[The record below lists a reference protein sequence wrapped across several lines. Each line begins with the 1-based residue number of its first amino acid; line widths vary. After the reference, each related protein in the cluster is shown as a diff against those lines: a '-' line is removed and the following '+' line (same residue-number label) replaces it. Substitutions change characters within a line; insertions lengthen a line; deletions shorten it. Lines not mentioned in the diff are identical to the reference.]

1 MRVDN
6 PDRYV
11 AFDGMAQI
19 AEGTRTQIT
28 DAVCSRLEASP
39 TASILVFDQA
49 TGRQTDIGLR
59 RVASDASSLPTP
71 VQPAGPGRPKLG
83 VVGREVTLLPRHW
96 EWLSSQP
103 GGASVALRKLVDA
116 ARKQNAEKDD
126 LRRRHEAAYN
136 FMSSIAGN
144 LAGYEEALRS
154 LYADDR
160 DGVMRHT
167 HEWPSDVRRFALQLA
182 FLPTDAGKSQNSS
195 ELN

>member
-1 MRVDN
+1 MQVEN
-6 PDRYV
+6 PDRFV

-28 DAVCSRLEASP
+28 DAVCSKLEASP

-49 TGRQTDIGLR
+49 TGRQTDIELR
-59 RVASDASSLPTP
+59 RGAADASSLLTP

-154 LYADDR
+154 LFANDE
-160 DGVMRHT
+160 DGVSRNT
-167 HEWPSDVRRFALQLA
+167 QDWPADVRSFAMQLA
-182 FLPTDAGKSQNSS
+182 FPPTTVDSS
-195 ELN
+195 VLDG